1 MIIHIL
7 FDPFINCGYMR
18 RAIVACCILSIS
30 ITPIGNFLMLRRM
43 SLVGDVLSHAI
54 LPGVAIGYFFSGMS
68 FMIMS
73 IGGFISGLMVAI
85 LSNWISE
92 KTLLKQDAS
101 FAGLYLGSLAFG
113 VILMSLHGPNIDLL
127 DLLFGGSILSVN
139 LLNLGCIGI
148 ISTITLLTVALFYR
162 ALIIEI
168 FDPNFLRNNN
178 IEVSR
183 CIQIFFLSIVMLNLV
198 ASFQVTGT
206 LMSVGLMMLPG
217 LSARCWVKSLI
228 HMLLLSVFVAF
239 LCSWIGLLGS
249 FYMFLPAG
257 PTIVLCGSV
266 IFLISVLFGRNK
278 GIVFSVYNKKQNL

>member
-1 MIIHIL
+1 MMIHML
-7 FDPFINCGYMR
+7 FDPFIDCGYMR
-18 RAIVACCILSIS
+18 RAIVACCVLSIS
-30 ITPIGNFLMLRRM
+30 ITPIGSFLMLRRM

-85 LSNWISE
+85 LSSWISE
-92 KTLLKQDAS
+92 KTLLQQDAS

-113 VILMSLHGPNIDLL
+113 VILMSLHGPNVDLL
-127 DLLFGGSILSVN
+127 DLLFGSILSVN
-139 LLNLGCIGI
+139 LLNLECIGI
-148 ISTITLLTVALFYR
+148 ISTITLLTIALFYR
-162 ALIIEI
+162 ALIIET
-168 FDPNFLRNNN
+168 FDPDFLRDNNV
-178 IEVSR
+178 EASR

-228 HMLLLSVFVAF
+228 HMLLLSIFIAF
-239 LCSWIGLLGS
+239 FCSWIGLLGS

-257 PTIVLCGSV
+257 PTIVFCGSV

-278 GIVFSVYNKKQNL
+278 GILFSVYNKK

>member
-1 MIIHIL
+1 MIIHML

-178 IEVSR
+178 IEASR

-278 GIVFSVYNKKQNL
+278 GIVFSVYNKK